1 MKNDPSPLWGR
12 DFGII
17 HLSICCST
25 QYLRGRQRTWQAPAT
40 SPRRSRLPALK
51 RGAGCVGV
59 GGGENWRETFR
70 STRFSTFEI
79 ALILIFYTRRKVF
92 TMMLFH
98 FLSYCTHLFVFTF
111 SISDIGH
118 KLSVDFLRT
127 LQDSRDFDKRCC
139 KDSAQAAGERHG

>member
-1 MKNDPSPLWGR
+1 MTPPLYGVV
-12 DFGII
+12 ILELYI
-17 HLSICCST
+17 LAYVVQLSICADASAHGK
-25 QYLRGRQRTWQAPAT
+25 LRRPH
-40 SPRRSRLPALK
+40 
-51 RGAGCVGV
+51 RGGPGCRPSSAERAAWGV

-98 FLSYCTHLFVFTF
+98 FLSYYTHLFFFTF